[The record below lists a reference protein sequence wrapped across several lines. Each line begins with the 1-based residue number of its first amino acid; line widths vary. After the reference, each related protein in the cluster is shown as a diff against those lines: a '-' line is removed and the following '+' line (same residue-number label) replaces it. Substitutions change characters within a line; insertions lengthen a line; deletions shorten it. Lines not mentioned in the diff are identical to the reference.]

1 MKQRVILLI
10 FFLILSNTIKA
21 QNLMAKRW
29 LLGAARVSQIV
40 FNDTA
45 KPIMKI
51 LYPYPPSVHY
61 SHGGHS
67 NICDSA
73 TGKLLFSTN
82 GMILYDS
89 AGNIMDNGDHL
100 VDNKLYTHNAFP
112 CSFTTQSSLI
122 IPKGNNGLYYVFITS
137 VSDSLYNWY
146 WTGASGLPKAPFDRL
161 EYSIVDMNQNNG
173 LGKVI
178 VKRQKL
184 LQGIE
189 MNKVMMQACRHSNG
203 VDWWLLKQG
212 EYDTNRI
219 YRFLVKSDT
228 ILGPWAQTFA
238 EPKYP
243 SYDLRGQFAFNNDGT
258 KFVSIQG
265 QSKMNKLFLADFDRC
280 TGELNNSQII
290 NIPIDSTGHAPLDT
304 QGKLD
309 SVNGGVCFSPS
320 GQFIYVSKR
329 YNIYQYEYQQPD
341 SMQAWYRVQHGAD
354 TSFGFQYYQHL
365 GNGMDGRMYIGYNG
379 GQAYE
384 GSVINKPDIKGV
396 GCEFCRKCVR
406 LTDTIGLGNGWG
418 YTSPPNMPDYTL
430 GASGQVCWPLQSVS
444 VREESEAWEIYP
456 NPAST
461 IFYIKNAQ
469 GKKKALYNM
478 IGTKLFST
486 YKDEIDIK
494 KYAKGIYFIRCEGV
508 SKKVIIE

>member
-21 QNLMAKRW
+21 QNLMSKRW
-29 LLGAARVSQIV
+29 LFGSARTGQMV
-40 FNDTA
+40 FTDTS
-45 KPIMKI
+45 KPELKI
-51 LYPYPPSVHY
+51 IYTYPPAVHY
-61 SHGGHS
+61 HSKGHS
-67 NICDSA
+67 NISDSA

-89 AGNIMDNGDHL
+89 IGNIIENGDNL
-100 VDNKLYTHNAFP
+100 VDNNYYNHNAP
-112 CSFTTQSSLI
+112 TSYITQSSLI
-122 IPKGNNGLYYVFITS
+122 IPKGSNGLYYVFITS
-137 VSDSLYNWY
+137 VTNAMYDSLWLG
-146 WTGASGLPKAPFDRL
+146 TSGRAPFDRL
-161 EYSIVDMNQNNG
+161 EYSIVDINQNSG

-178 VKRQKL
+178 VRRQKL

-203 VDWWLLKQG
+203 VDWWLIKQG

-219 YRFLVKSDT
+219 YRFLVKADT
-228 ILGPWAQTFA
+228 ILGPWVQDFA

-243 SYDLRGQFAFNNDGT
+243 FYDLTGQYAFNHDGT
-258 KFVSIQG
+258 KFVAIQG
-265 QSKMNKLFLADFDRC
+265 KGKMNKLFLADFDRC
-280 TGELNNSQII
+280 TGELNSPKII
-290 NIPIDSTGHAPLDT
+290 NIPIDSTTYANADNAGN
-304 QGKLD
+304 LD
-309 SVNGGVCFSPS
+309 SINAGVCFSPN
-320 GQFIYVSKR
+320 GQFIYISKR
-329 YNIYQYEYQQPD
+329 CNIYQLEYQEPD
-341 SMQAWYRVQHGAD
+341 SLLAWYRVQHGPD
-354 TSFGFQYYQHL
+354 TTWAEFQQYGHL
-365 GNGMDGRMYIGYNG
+365 YNGMDKRMYIGYNG
-379 GQAYE
+379 GLAYE

-418 YTSPPNMPDYTL
+418 YTSPPNMPDYAL

-444 VREESEAWEIYP
+444 VREESEMWEIYP

-478 IGTKLFST
+478 IGTKLLST
-486 YKDEIDIK
+486 YKDEIEIK

>member
-1 MKQRVILLI
+1 MKNYIWILFAI
-10 FFLILSNTIKA
+10 IYNSSAA

-29 LLGAARVSQIV
+29 LFGSARTGQLL
-40 FNDTA
+40 FADTT
-45 KPIMKI
+45 KPILKI
-51 LYPYPPSVHY
+51 IYPYPPSVHY
-61 SHGGHS
+61 HSEGHS

-89 AGNIMDNGDHL
+89 AGNTMHNGDNL
-100 VDNKLYTHNAFP
+100 VDNNYYNHNAFP
-112 CSFTTQSSLI
+112 TSYATQSSLI
-122 IPKGNNGLYYVFITS
+122 IPKGNSGLYYVFVTS
-137 VSDSLYNWY
+137 VSDVMYDALWL
-146 WTGASGLPKAPFDRL
+146 GLSGKAPFDRL
-161 EYSIVDMNQNNG
+161 EYSVVDINQNNG

-189 MNKVMMQACRHSNG
+189 LHKTMMQACRHSNG
-203 VDWWLLKQG
+203 IDWWLLKQG

-219 YRFLVKSDT
+219 YRFLVKADT
-228 ILGPWAQTFA
+228 IEGPWIQNFA
-238 EPKYP
+238 EPKYTRE
-243 SYDLRGQFAFNNDGT
+243 DLTGQYAFNNNGT
-258 KFVSIQG
+258 KFASVHCAPN
-265 QSKMNKLFLADFDRC
+265 MNKLFLADFDRC
-280 TGELNNSQII
+280 TGEMNNIELR
-290 NIPIDSTGHAPLDT
+290 NIPIDSTTYPPADNVGN
-304 QGKLD
+304 LD
-309 SVNGGVCFSPS
+309 SIKAGVCFSPN
-320 GQFIYVSKR
+320 GQFVYISKWF
-329 YNIYQYEYQQPD
+329 NIYQYDYQQPD
-341 SMQAWYRVQHGAD
+341 SMQAWYRVQHGPD
-354 TSFGFQYYQHL
+354 TTIQKFQLFGHL
-365 GNGMDGRMYIGYNG
+365 YNGMDHRMYIGYRNG
-379 GQAYE
+379 LAYE

-430 GASGQVCWPLQSVS
+430 GASGQVCWPLGS
-444 VREESEAWEIYP
+444 SEIGDKSSEWEIYP
-456 NPAST
+456 NPASS

-494 KYAKGIYFIRCEGV
+494 KYAKGIYFIRCEGM
-508 SKKVIIE
+508 SKNVIIE

>member
-1 MKQRVILLI
+1 MKNYLWILGLI
-10 FFLILSNTIKA
+10 ICNSAAA

-29 LLGAARVSQIV
+29 LFGGGRIGEVI
-40 FNDTA
+40 FTDTT
-45 KPIMKI
+45 KPIVKI
-51 LYPYPPSVHY
+51 IYPYPPSVHY
-61 SHGGHS
+61 SDGGHS

-100 VDNKLYTHNAFP
+100 VDNQIYTHNAFP
-112 CSFTTQSSLI
+112 SSSYTQSSLI
-122 IPKGNNGLYYVFITS
+122 VPKGSGLYYVFICTI
-137 VSDSLYNWY
+137 SDSTYNY
-146 WTGASGLPKAPFDRL
+146 YITNPGGTGKFPYDRL
-161 EYSIVDMNQNNG
+161 EYSIVDINQNNG
-173 LGKVI
+173 LGKVV

-189 MNKVMMQACRHSNG
+189 LNKVMMQACRHSNG

-219 YRFLVKSDT
+219 YRFLVKADT
-228 ILGPWAQTFA
+228 IEGPWVQNFSA
-238 EPKYP
+238 PKYLY
-243 SYDLRGQFAFNNDGT
+243 YDLTGQYAFNHDGT
-258 KFVSIQG
+258 KFASVHG
-265 QSKMNKLFLADFDRC
+265 AGKDNKLFLADFDRC
-280 TGELNNSQII
+280 TGELNNPQII
-290 NIPIDSTGHAPLDT
+290 NLPIDSTGHPPLDN
-304 QGKLD
+304 QGQLD
-309 SVNGGVCFSPS
+309 SVNTGVCFSPN
-320 GQFIYVSKR
+320 GQFIYISKW

-341 SMQAWYRVQHGAD
+341 SMQAWHRVQHGAD
-354 TSFGFQYYQHL
+354 TSYNFQYYSHMY
-365 GNGMDGRMYIGYNG
+365 NGMDGRMYIGYVNG
-379 GQAYE
+379 LAYE

-456 NPAST
+456 NPTST

-469 GKKKALYNM
+469 GKKKALYNK